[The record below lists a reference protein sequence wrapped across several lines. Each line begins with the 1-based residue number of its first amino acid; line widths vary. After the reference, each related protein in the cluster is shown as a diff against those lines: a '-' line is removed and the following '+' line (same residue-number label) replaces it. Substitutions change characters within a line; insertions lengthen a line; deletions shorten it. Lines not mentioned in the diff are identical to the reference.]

1 MINPTIGDLVDFRL
15 VVDGINGDKRTEV
28 KVAGLLNYAT
38 ARLIDPQIAVKHANL
53 FSYFQDKVNN
63 INDPAA
69 YNYLS
74 YTNSN
79 GTTEVVGIPWI
90 LESSYQTVSGRTE
103 TFVISNWRESWRPTL
118 TTFLANL
125 GANFTSHG
133 S

>member
-1 MINPTIGDLVDFRL
+1 MINPTIGDLIDFRL

-28 KVAGLLNYAT
+28 TVAGVLNYAT

-63 INDPAA
+63 INDPAS

-74 YTNSN
+74 YTNRN
-79 GTTEVVGIPWI
+79 GQTEVVGIPWI
-90 LESSYQTVSGRTE
+90 LDSSYQTVSGRTQ
-103 TFVISNWRESWRPTL
+103 TLVISNWRESWRPTVN
-118 TTFLANL
+118 TFFANL
-125 GANFTSHG
+125 GANFTSHE